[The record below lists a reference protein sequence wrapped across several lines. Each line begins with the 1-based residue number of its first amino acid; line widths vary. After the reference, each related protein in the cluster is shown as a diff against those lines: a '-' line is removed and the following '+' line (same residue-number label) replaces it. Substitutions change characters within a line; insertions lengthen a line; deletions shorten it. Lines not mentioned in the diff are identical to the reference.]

1 MLLMLVLFLESIM
14 NKIIV
19 IAFMGVV
26 GVAISACG
34 IAKPSQKVVQDQ
46 AQQAGLIAVK
56 KSRFDTFFVFPQ
68 TNFSQY
74 KKIIISALD
83 VDNIKILKP
92 SMDHSFDE
100 PWELN
105 DEDKRYYQRKYAE
118 AVQQKLI
125 DTHVFSSTQE
135 AGLDTLRLN
144 AKITQIAPLA
154 SKDDAKGRPMSMKVY
169 SEGVGRMTIA
179 FEIYDSVTQ
188 KLIAT
193 ASDEHDLGKLWKENN
208 RVEYNAQIRLAF
220 DYWLNNVKS
229 EFEKITK
236 Q

>member
-1 MLLMLVLFLESIM
+1 MK
-14 NKIIV
+14 NIII
-19 IAFMGVV
+19 IALIVV
-26 GVAISACG
+26 AVSACSM
-34 IAKPSQKVVQDQ
+34 AKHSEKVVRDQ
-46 AQQAGLIAVK
+46 AQEAGLGVIK
-56 KSRFDTFFVFPQ
+56 KSRFDTFFVLPD

-74 KKIIISALD
+74 KKINISVLD
-83 VDNIKILKP
+83 VDNIKIFKP
-92 SMDHSFDE
+92 TATRAFDE

-125 DTHVFSSTQE
+125 DTDVFSAAQE
-135 AGLDTLRLN
+135 TGSDTLTLN

-154 SKDDAKGRPMSMKVY
+154 SKDDAKGRSMSMKVY

-193 ASDEHDLGKLWKENN
+193 ASDEHDLGKMWKENN

-220 DYWLNNVKS
+220 DYWLTNLKS